1 MEEARDGRP
10 AVRNTALGFIDS
22 GGWLV
27 NHQGMNEGMLFAGP
41 RAGSWGSVR
50 RVPEPHG

>member
-22 GGWLV
+22 GSWLV
-27 NHQGMNEGMLFAGP
+27 SHQGTNEGMLFAGP
-41 RAGSWGSVR
+41 CVGSWGSVR
-50 RVPEPHG
+50 HVPDPHG